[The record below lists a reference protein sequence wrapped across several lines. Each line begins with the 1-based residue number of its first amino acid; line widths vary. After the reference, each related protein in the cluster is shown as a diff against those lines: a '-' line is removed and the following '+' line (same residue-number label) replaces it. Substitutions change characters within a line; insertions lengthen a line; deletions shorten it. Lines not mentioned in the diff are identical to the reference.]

1 VKVRLAMLLW
11 LPLMACAGG
20 TERAERTGGAGASSG
35 ELETMQLET
44 MQLETMQLETVQRQ
58 LVATE
63 RRLLAAIGPA
73 SCTTVSQ
80 CNVVAVGH
88 KACGGPAGHLPY
100 STVATDVG
108 QVQAVA
114 AEHRALAQ
122 RANTLRGAMSDCM
135 LVEPPP
141 LACVAGRCTAQR

>member
-1 VKVRLAMLLW
+1 MKVRLAMLLW

-20 TERAERTGGAGASSG
+20 TERAERTERTGGAGASTG
-35 ELETMQLET
+35 E
-44 MQLETMQLETVQRQ
+44 LETMQLETVQRQ

-108 QVQAVA
+108 QVQAAA

-141 LACVAGRCTAQR
+141 LACVAGRCTAKR